1 MESLRNVTLDARRFV
16 YNMLGSGYDRFAE
29 WDYSSV
35 FSDANIS
42 TDRIYMKE
50 STNKS
55 DSYTS
60 DNLLGAAYV
69 AAKLN
74 WGGEAECERRCTYG
88 VLSIEIR
95 WL

>member
-1 MESLRNVTLDARRFV
+1 
-16 YNMLGSGYDRFAE
+16 MLGSGYDRFAE

-35 FSDANIS
+35 FLGRKYIDG
-42 TDRIYMKE
+42 RIYMKE

-74 WGGEAECERRCTYG
+74 WGERLNANVGVTYG